1 MEGSMMVDERKWM
14 DPKKKEFSEWMND
27 PKRRLG
33 IERAVNSY
41 TAAKEGAMKKLP
53 EMDEMRKEVRKI
65 KEESISRMSELTRQ
79 AMDSITDVKGSAY
92 LAKDILE
99 AQRIFCSII
108 GSGKL
113 VVKSKS
119 LTSEEIHL
127 NEALEKNGNTVYET
141 DLGEFIIQLRK
152 EKPTHIINPSVHV
165 PREEVAKTFSKLLG
179 KDVSPDIS
187 NLVGVARE
195 FLREK
200 FCNADVGV
208 TGANVVSAK
217 TGTLFIIENE
227 GNARFVSNA
236 PPVHIAITGIE
247 KIVPTLS
254 DAFKVVQTLPPYA
267 TGVLISAYV
276 SLVTGP
282 SKTADIEKTIVYGA
296 HGPKEL
302 HVVLLDNG
310 RSEMAKDPVLKEALY
325 CLRCGG
331 CLYECPVYRVV
342 GGAFG
347 DNYFGGIGI
356 IWSAYTHS
364 EVAIAGAID
373 ACTKCG
379 RCKEVCPLEIDIPK
393 MVECL
398 KGRLVRKGYV
408 SKKHAEIKVSIEKN
422 GNPFGINERKK

>member
-1 MEGSMMVDERKWM
+1 MMGDEHEWAG
-14 DPKKKEFSEWMND
+14 PKRREFSEWMGD
-27 PKRRLG
+27 PRRRLG
-33 IERAVNSY
+33 IDRAVTAY
-41 TAAKEGAMKKLP
+41 TAAKEGALKKLP
-53 EMDEMRKEVRKI
+53 EMEEMRKEVRKI
-65 KEESISRMSELTRQ
+65 KEESISKMGELARQ
-79 AMDSITDVKGSAY
+79 AMDSVADVKGTPY
-92 LAKDILE
+92 LAGDAAE
-99 AQRIFCSII
+99 ARRIFCSIV

-127 NEALEKNGNTVYET
+127 NSALEAAGNEVYET
-141 DLGEFIIQLRK
+141 DLGEFIIQLRG

-165 PREEVAKTFSKLLG
+165 PREEVAQTFSKLLG
-179 KDVSPDIS
+179 HEVPADIPA
-187 NLVGVARE
+187 LVGVARE

-247 KIVPTLS
+247 KVVPTLS

-310 RSEMAKDPVLKEALY
+310 RSEMAKDHVLREALY

-331 CLYECPVYRVV
+331 CLFECPVYRVI
-342 GGAFG
+342 GGSFG
-347 DNYFGGIGI
+347 DNYFGGIGMV
-356 IWSAYTHS
+356 WSAYTS
-364 EVAIAGAID
+364 GEGAVAVAID

-393 MVECL
+393 MVEHL
-398 KGRLVRKGYV
+398 KGILARKGYI
-408 SKKHAEIKVSIEKN
+408 SRKHAEIRENIEKK
-422 GNPFGINERKK
+422 GNPFGVSERKE

>member
-1 MEGSMMVDERKWM
+1 MEGFLMNDEWS
-14 DPKKKEFSEWMND
+14 DPKSKEFSEWMGD
-27 PKRRLG
+27 PRRRLG
-33 IERAVNSY
+33 IDRAVAAY
-41 TAAKEGAMKKLP
+41 TAAKEGALKRLP
-53 EMDEMRKEVRKI
+53 EMEEMRKDVRRI
-65 KEESISRMSELTRQ
+65 KEESISRMGELARQ
-79 AMDSITDVKGSAY
+79 AMDSVADVKGIPY
-92 LAKDILE
+92 LARDAAE
-99 AQRIFCSII
+99 AQRIFCSIV
-108 GSGKL
+108 GTGKL

-127 NEALEKNGNTVYET
+127 NGALEAAGNEVYET

-165 PREEVAKTFSKLLG
+165 PREEVAQTFSKLLG
-179 KDVSPDIS
+179 REVSSDIPS
-187 NLVGVARE
+187 LVGVARE
-195 FLREK
+195 FLRDK
-200 FCNADVGV
+200 FCNADVGI

-247 KIVPTLS
+247 KVVPTLS

-310 RSEMAKDPVLKEALY
+310 RSEMAKDPILREALY

-331 CLYECPVYRVV
+331 CLYECPVYRIV
-342 GGAFG
+342 GGSFG
-347 DNYFGGIGI
+347 DNYFGGIGMV
-356 IWSAYTHS
+356 WSAFTRGD
-364 EVAIAGAID
+364 EAVAVAID

-379 RCKEVCPLEIDIPK
+379 RCKEVCPLEIDVPK

-398 KGRLVRKGYV
+398 KGKLVRKGHL
-408 SKKHAEIKVSIEKN
+408 SRKHAEIRENIERE
-422 GNPFGINERKK
+422 GNPFGQSERRQ

>member
-1 MEGSMMVDERKWM
+1 MEGFGMSN
-14 DPKKKEFSEWMND
+14 EWID
-27 PKRRLG
+27 PKRRELLEWLGDPGRRLG
-33 IERAVNSY
+33 IDRAVAAY
-41 TAAKEGAMKKLP
+41 TAAKEGALGRLP
-53 EMDEMRKEVRKI
+53 EMEEMREEVRKI
-65 KEESISRMSELTRQ
+65 KEGSISRMDELVRQ
-79 AMDSITDVKGSAY
+79 TVDSIADVKGTPY
-92 LAKDILE
+92 LARDAAE
-99 AQRIFCSII
+99 ARRIFCSIV
-108 GSGKL
+108 GTGKL

-119 LTSEEIHL
+119 LTSEEIHI
-127 NEALEKNGNTVYET
+127 NSALEDAGNVVYET

-165 PREEVAKTFSKLLG
+165 PREDVARTFSKLLG
-179 KDVSPDIS
+179 RDVESDIPS
-187 NLVGVARE
+187 LVGVARA
-195 FLREK
+195 FLRDK
-200 FCNADVGV
+200 FCNADVGI

-247 KIVPTLS
+247 KLVPTLS

-267 TGVLISAYV
+267 SGVLISAYV

-310 RSEMAKDPVLKEALY
+310 RTEMAKDPILREALY

-342 GGAFG
+342 GGSFG
-347 DNYFGGIGI
+347 DNYFGGIGLV
-356 IWSAYTHS
+356 WSAFTGD
-364 EVAIAGAID
+364 ECAVAVAID

-379 RCKEVCPLEIDIPK
+379 RCKEVCPLEIDVPK
-393 MVECL
+393 MVEHL
-398 KGRLVRKGYV
+398 KSNLASKGYV
-408 SKKHAEIKVSIEKN
+408 SKKHAEISENIMRK
-422 GNPFGINERKK
+422 GNPFGIYERRQ